1 MSCLFDSLSYFH
13 SISSNE
19 MRSRI
24 CDYIKTNPKMNDVKV
39 SDCIKWETGKT
50 LDAYISHMRNSCT
63 WGGAIEIKAY
73 CDLFNVSVEVNS
85 IRKGEHRK
93 VEFINTR
100 KTNMWIILKWTGNH
114 YEPIW
119 DGKEYIEV

>member
-1 MSCLFDSLSYFH
+1 
-13 SISSNE
+13 
-19 MRSRI
+19 MRSKI
-24 CDYIKTNPKMNDVKV
+24 CDYLKTNPRMNDVKV
-39 SDCIKWETGKT
+39 SECIQWETGKT
-50 LDAYISHMRNSCT
+50 LDAYISHMRHSNT

-73 CDLFNVSVEVNS
+73 CDLFDVSVEVHAL
-85 IRKGEHRK
+85 RRGENKK

-119 DGKEYIEV
+119 DGKEYIEVE